1 MKIGGKKSP
10 HYNKGRHDKKRH
22 SKGHHGK
29 KRHSKGH
36 HGKKRA
42 TKKTKRSQFKKVSCS
57 PGKLTRKTYHTCY
70 NNSALINMRRLWNVR
85 HPDDKI
91 HSDNPRNIWREMRD
105 KMAHVC
111 ESEKCWLNQQFM
123 SNNIS
128 EELRTYTFAPSMPY
142 KWKSNMNEWLTS
154 TDLTQAMR
162 HIEHAHKDFVFL
174 GPSPID
180 FDLVKDG
187 ECIWPELCNFDLHKL
202 RQKGKRKIGMIFN
215 LDPHFK
221 GGSHWVSVFVDC
233 ERKFIL
239 FFDSNGDP
247 APKEIIKLAERIKAQ
262 GNAINLDLEFREN
275 APMEHQYKNTECGIY
290 SIYYIKSMVDGAH
303 YNKFTEKGE
312 RIPDENMEELRKI
325 YFSEL

>member
-1 MKIGGKKSP
+1 MNIGGKKNKHHSKKHNSKKRNNKKYYTKRHTKP
-10 HYNKGRHDKKRH
+10 HTKPDKKTRQ
-22 SKGHHGK
+22 
-29 KRHSKGH
+29 
-36 HGKKRA
+36 
-42 TKKTKRSQFKKVSCS
+42 SQFKKVSCS

-70 NNSALINMRRLWNVR
+70 NNSALINMRRLWNAR

-91 HSDNPRNIWREMRD
+91 LNDNPRNIWRELRD
-105 KMAHVC
+105 KMSHVC
-111 ESEKCWLNQQFM
+111 ETEKCWLNQHFM

-128 EELRTYTFAPSMPY
+128 EELKTYTFAPSMPY
-142 KWKSNMNEWLTS
+142 KWNNNINEWLTS

-187 ECIWPELCNFDLHKL
+187 ECIWPELCNFDLHKM

-233 ERKFIL
+233 DRKFVF

-247 APKEIIKLAERIKAQ
+247 TPKEIVKLAERIKAQ
-262 GNAINLDLEFREN
+262 GERDKLNLEIREN
-275 APMEHQYKNTECGIY
+275 APMEHQYENTECGIY
-290 SIYYIKSMVDGAH
+290 SIYFIKSMVEGAH

-312 RIPDENMEELRKI
+312 RIPDEKMEELRKI

>member
-10 HYNKGRHDKKRH
+10 HHSKKHDR
-22 SKGHHGK
+22 KGHHGK
-29 KRHSKGH
+29 RHHSKKH
-36 HGKKRA
+36 HSKKHDGKKHHA
-42 TKKTKRSQFKKVSCS
+42 KKTKRSQFKKVSCS

-70 NNSALINMRRLWNVR
+70 NNSALINMRRLWNAR

-91 HSDNPRNIWREMRD
+91 HSDNPRNIWRELRD

-111 ESEKCWLNQQFM
+111 ETEKCWLNQHFM

-128 EELRTYTFAPSMPY
+128 ADLKTYTFAPSMPR
-142 KWKSNMNEWLTS
+142 KWKSNINEWLTS

-162 HIEHAHKDFVFL
+162 HIEHAHKNFVFL

-187 ECIWPELCNFDLHKL
+187 ECIWPELCNFNIDKM
-202 RQKGKRKIGMIFN
+202 RQKGKQKIGMIFN

-221 GGSHWVSVFVDC
+221 GGSHWVSLFVDC
-233 ERKFIL
+233 DRKFIF

-247 APKEIIKLAERIKAQ
+247 MPKEIVKLAERIKTQ
-262 GNAINLDLEFREN
+262 GKAINLDFEIREN
-275 APMEHQYKNTECGIY
+275 APMEHQYENTECGIY
-290 SIYYIKSMVDGAH
+290 SIYFIKSIVEGAH

-312 RIPDENMEELRKI
+312 RIPDKKMEELRKI